1 MICFF
6 FYYAGKHLVLID
18 HIHAQHHKSNK
29 PWIFDLD
36 LPVSLLFFAVEHQS
50 TMTKDLISG
59 EVLKAV
65 FPLLDG
71 EDLVSCMLVCRQ
83 WRDIARDDYFWKC
96 VCSKRWP
103 SICKR
108 PPPSL
113 SYHKLFVTFSRSQP
127 PQPLPPS
134 RLSFDDLE
142 FYIDLWSEQRLVF
155 SEAVSGTALLRGIK
169 NPPPGIPDALKVHL
183 DSDDY
188 KMTMQVEPRFSLSLG
203 RMITVSILV
212 SRKDTNQIARIV
224 NQSHFGYVDGNAFRA
239 LAYDY
244 LNFAPG
250 HPFVSGIRAWVS
262 LLFMA
267 NNALRITDV
276 FGIEIDFCD
285 AASSENE
292 VLWLLDMLDWK

>member
-1 MICFF
+1 
-6 FYYAGKHLVLID
+6 
-18 HIHAQHHKSNK
+18 
-29 PWIFDLD
+29 
-36 LPVSLLFFAVEHQS
+36 
-50 TMTKDLISG
+50 MTKNSLSS

-83 WRDIARDDYFWKC
+83 WRGIAGDDYFWKC
-96 VCSKRWP
+96 ICAKRWP

-108 PPPSL
+108 PPPTI
-113 SYHKLFVTFSRSQP
+113 SYHKLFVTFGRSQP
-127 PQPLPPS
+127 PQPLPRS
-134 RLSFDDLE
+134 RLSFHDLE
-142 FYIDLWSEQRLVF
+142 FFIDLWSEETLIF
-155 SEAVSGTALLRGIK
+155 SEAVSSTVLQTGIR
-169 NPPPGIPDALKVHL
+169 NPPSGIPDPLKDHL
-183 DSDDY
+183 KSDDY
-188 KMTMQVEPRFSLSLG
+188 KMLMQVEPKFSFSLEQTIS
-203 RMITVSILV
+203 VSVLV
-212 SRKDTNQIARIV
+212 GRKDTNQMARVV
-224 NQSHFGYVDGNAFRA
+224 NQSVFGYIDGDAFRA

-250 HPFVSGIRAWVS
+250 YPFISGIRAWVS

-267 NNALRITDV
+267 NESHSISGV

>member
-1 MICFF
+1 M
-6 FYYAGKHLVLID
+6 
-18 HIHAQHHKSNK
+18 
-29 PWIFDLD
+29 
-36 LPVSLLFFAVEHQS
+36 
-50 TMTKDLISG
+50 
-59 EVLKAV
+59 
-65 FPLLDG
+65 
-71 EDLVSCMLVCRQ
+71 
-83 WRDIARDDYFWKC
+83 
-96 VCSKRWP
+96 
-103 SICKR
+103 
-108 PPPSL
+108 
-113 SYHKLFVTFSRSQP
+113 SYHKLFVTFSISQP
-127 PQPLPPS
+127 PQPLPQS

-212 SRKDTNQIARIV
+212 NRKDTHQIARIV

-292 VLWLLDMLDWK
+292 VLWLLDILDWK